1 MAFTDEERR
10 QWHEEKRRAEWRPAV
25 AVRPTPVAVCVSCQ
39 NPFGI
44 GEGVITDE
52 AALCDVCNGD

>member
-10 QWHEEKRRAEWRPAV
+10 RWHEEKRRAEYRPPV
-25 AVRPTPVAVCVSCQ
+25 AVRPAPVAFCVCCQ

-52 AALCDVCNGD
+52 VSLCDVCNGD